1 MEGVRRLMDR
11 LLNRL
16 KSAGVPMT
24 KQISA
29 AMQSVDIGEYTDYD
43 LEPFWHDRPLV
54 FLETMK
60 GGVKTISAPHM
71 VATMLHHLELDQ
83 GQEVLILGAK
93 GGYIAALVAHMVG
106 PEGGVVVVD
115 PSRDVVEH
123 VRSRVASVSE
133 THTVRV
139 RKMRNLNRCPPHLPE
154 PLDRVL
160 ITGALQMLPDWI
172 ERRMA
177 DGGFAIA
184 PMGGRIAQ
192 RLVKRERQNQNWYDT
207 DLGGVLFGPVDISE
221 TEPEPLS
228 AESLAEILR
237 EGVALGDELDLFEPE
252 IRERIK
258 ILASSL
264 ENLPKDIPPLPSIEE
279 TFEDEIPWAFDVEEM
294 NDEIH
299 PVIDLLMA
307 EMDWLADLWP
317 MLITLI
323 DVRMMH
329 PGDFDSDVDEGP
341 VGGFGRHG
349 DLVP

>member
-11 LLNRL
+11 LLGRL

-24 KQISA
+24 NQISA

-106 PEGGVVVVD
+106 PEGGVVIVD

-139 RKMRNLNRCPPHLPE
+139 RKMRHLNRCPPHLPE

-160 ITGALQMLPDWI
+160 VTGALTTLPNWI
-172 ERRMA
+172 ESRMA

-184 PMGGRIAQ
+184 PMGGRLAQ
-192 RLVKRERQNQNWYDT
+192 RLVKRERQNEHWYDT

-228 AESLAEILR
+228 ADSLAEILR
-237 EGVALGDELDLFEPE
+237 EGIALGDELDLFEPE
-252 IRERIK
+252 IRERIQN
-258 ILASSL
+258 LASSL
-264 ENLPKDIPPLPSIEE
+264 ENLPADLPPLPTREE
-279 TFEDEIPWAFDVEEM
+279 TFEEEPPWAFNVDELA
-294 NDEIH
+294 DEIH
-299 PVIDLLMA
+299 PVIDLIMA
-307 EMDWLADLWP
+307 EMDWLGDLWP
-317 MLITLI
+317 MLIALI
-323 DVRMMH
+323 DVRMLH
-329 PGDFDSDVDEGP
+329 PGDFDSDVDDDP